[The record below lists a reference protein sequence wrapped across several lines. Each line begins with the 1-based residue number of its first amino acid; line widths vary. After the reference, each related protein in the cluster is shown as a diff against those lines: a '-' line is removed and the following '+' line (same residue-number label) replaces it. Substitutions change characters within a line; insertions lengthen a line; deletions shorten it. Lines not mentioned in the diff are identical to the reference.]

1 VINFIKKNIDF
12 YFLLIA
18 VFVTSIYILYK
29 IPMEGL
35 FYFSALG
42 DTREQYIHFFNHYYD
57 LIHSGQLPFWSWEYG
72 MGGSFWNDFGYYMLG
87 DIFVLPMFL
96 FPKAWFPAL
105 FLPLSIFKVL
115 LMSLG
120 AYFFFNK
127 IGIARQWAFLG
138 ALIYPFSGYHFDY
151 FYTHFFFINAA
162 VYFPFLLLGYERF
175 LQNKKPGLLILII
188 FLASIGNFYLMFLL
202 TIGLFIYAIYRYFNQ
217 SSVKKSFKEFFVFH
231 LKLSLAYLSGI
242 GLSMPFFLPSVL
254 SYLQSNA
261 QVRSGPEFELILTFE
276 ETLQRIL
283 TTGGMHYLV
292 FAVVP
297 LILAGLK
304 TRYPLLILCG
314 ILWSIMQFP
323 LLTSIIGGFSNPEE
337 IRGFFI
343 VNLLSLFVATQALN
357 SMKRSIVDIIAL
369 FIGIT
374 FVVYTLF
381 QHPYSRYED
390 LLLLLP
396 IMWGLGI
403 LAYLFLRSNKIKY
416 FVFAFSSLIC
426 LGYSATIA
434 YSFVSDLIVKTQ
446 TNDTTT
452 IKHKGIWSPLP
463 LLDKKEYIIS
473 YKNESFTTTLSKM
486 KQEDSS
492 FYRIVANIPG
502 VTAIN
507 SSLTYDYKS
516 FYSYH
521 SLIPWK
527 QQQFEMD
534 TMAQPGLRG
543 FNLLRGFGNS
553 TYLTT
558 LFSNK
563 YFLTQNNED
572 NISPKLYGYELKH
585 TYEKINIF
593 KNQFSL
599 PFGFVYNKA
608 MSTEQFLSL
617 PVYQRE
623 QAMMNYAIID
633 NAPLISDLKLNN
645 YVISDLN
652 DININS
658 INASP
663 KVDKTVKSD
672 KPIEIKVPTPITK
685 EGQLYVYA
693 NIIPKTL
700 NEGITINAK
709 SDGLGDIKYEKNM
722 RAGSLVL
729 GQYHYD
735 KTVNEVLFRFG
746 NASAENKEVTLSL
759 LPGEYIIEDIKVLL
773 DPMDDYKKQVSL
785 LRNNSLKDVKYNTYS
800 ITGNYKTSKDG
811 ILFLSI
817 PYNKGWHAK
826 IDNKKADILSAHYT
840 YSGIPVTSGTHK
852 IELYFIPPGLI
863 PGGVIAIITIILVI
877 YYYKRQIKNI
887 NVTKNYKI

>member
-1 VINFIKKNIDF
+1 VINIIKKSIHF
-12 YFLLIA
+12 YFLLLA
-18 VFVTSIYILYK
+18 VLVTSVFILYK

-35 FYFSALG
+35 FYFSKLG

-87 DIFVLPMFL
+87 DIFVWPMFL

-105 FLPLSIFKVL
+105 FLPLSILKML
-115 LMSLG
+115 LMSAG

-127 IGIARQWAFLG
+127 VGIARHWAILG
-138 ALIYPFSGYHFDY
+138 ALIYPFAGYHFDY
-151 FYTHFFFINAA
+151 FYTHFFFLNAA

-175 LQNKKPGLLILII
+175 LQNKKPGLLIIII

-231 LKLSLAYLSGI
+231 LKLSLAYLGGI
-242 GLSMPFFLPSVL
+242 GISMPFFLPSVL

-261 QVRSGPEFELILTFE
+261 QVRSGADFELILTFE

-292 FAVVP
+292 FAVAP
-297 LILAGLK
+297 LILAGIK
-304 TRYPLLILCG
+304 TRYPLFVLCG

-323 LLTSIIGGFSNPEE
+323 FLTSLIGGFSNPEE

-343 VNLLSLFVATQALN
+343 VNLLSLFIAIQALN
-357 SMKRSIVDIIAL
+357 SMKRSIIDIIAL
-369 FIGIT
+369 FSGIT
-374 FVVYTLF
+374 FVTFTLY

-390 LLLLLP
+390 YLLLLP
-396 IMWGLGI
+396 IIWCLGI
-403 LAYLFLRSNKIKY
+403 LVYLFLRSNKIRY
-416 FVFAFSSLIC
+416 TVFAITSLIC
-426 LGYSATIA
+426 LSYSAIIA
-434 YSFVSDLIVKTQ
+434 YSFVSDLIIKTKG
-446 TNDTTT
+446 NDSTA
-452 IKHKGIWSPLP
+452 IKHRGIWSPLP
-463 LLDKKEYIIS
+463 LLDENEYNIL
-473 YKNESFTTTLSKM
+473 YRNDSFTTTLSKM

-502 VTAIN
+502 ATAIN

-572 NISPKLYGYELKH
+572 NHSPKLYGYELAH
-585 TYEKINIF
+585 TYKEINIF
-593 KNQFSL
+593 KNQYSL
-599 PFGFVYNKA
+599 PFGFVYNNT

-623 QAMMNYAIID
+623 QAMMNYAITD

-645 YVISDLN
+645 YVISDLT

-658 INASP
+658 ISASP
-663 KVDKTVKSD
+663 KVNKTVKSD
-672 KPIEIKVPTPITK
+672 KPIDIKVPTPITK
-685 EGQLYVYA
+685 KGQLYVYA
-693 NIIPKTL
+693 NIVPKKPY
-700 NEGITINAK
+700 EGITINAK
-709 SDGLGDIKYEKNM
+709 SDNLGEIKYEKNM
-722 RAGSLVL
+722 RAGSFVL
-729 GQYHYD
+729 GQYHYE

-746 NASAENKEVTLSL
+746 NASTENKEITLSL
-759 LPGEYIIEDIKVLL
+759 LPGEYFIKDIKVLL
-773 DPMDDYKKQVSL
+773 DPMDDYKKQVNL
-785 LRNNSLKDVKYNTYS
+785 LHENSLKDLKYNTYS
-800 ITGNYKTSKDG
+800 ITGNLNTSKDG

-826 IDNKKADILSAHYT
+826 IDNKKTDILPAHYT
-840 YSGIPVTSGTHK
+840 YSGIPVTSGTFK
-852 IELYFIPPGLI
+852 IELYFIPPGLM

-877 YYYKRQIKNI
+877 FYYKRQRKNI
-887 NVTKNYKI
+887 SVTK